1 MRPTSGRLTIWH
13 FKCSYLH
20 LMKYRLVVV
29 IAAIV
34 SLSATAVLA
43 DFGDDDRHIVAEVDR
58 NAVVHLANDVEVR
71 SLAGSLAPAQLDE
84 FTALAEKG
92 VADIARFT
100 GVEPPKERIL
110 IYLSPRIGIS
120 HTYPHY
126 PASLRHEPRVFLDSE
141 RVAEHSAP
149 YLHEL
154 VHAVIGDGGSMWLE
168 EGFASWVASSVA
180 GRYGGYY
187 APVLSGGN
195 DRVDAQAR
203 RVIEHGGGA
212 YEAANWFASD
222 EPELSQRQRPSF
234 YILSHSFTKFL
245 ASTLGTKRLVAI
257 HRANN
262 PRALTHVTGVP
273 MAEWRS
279 RWLAELGEGN
289 GRVAA
294 GR

>member
-1 MRPTSGRLTIWH
+1 MEPASGRLTMWH

-20 LMKYRLVVV
+20 MMRCRLVVV
-29 IAAIV
+29 LAAIV

-43 DFGDDDRHIVAEVDR
+43 DFDGNDRRIVAEVDR
-58 NAVVHLANDVEVR
+58 NLVVRTGGDVEVR
-71 SLAGSLAPAQLDE
+71 SLAGSLTPAQLDE
-84 FTALAEKG
+84 FTAAAEKG
-92 VADIARFT
+92 VGDIARFT
-100 GVEPPKERIL
+100 GVAPRRQRIV

-149 YLHEL
+149 YLNEL
-154 VHAVIGDGGSMWLE
+154 VHAVVGDGGPMWLE

-180 GRYGGYY
+180 ARYGGYY
-187 APVLSGGN
+187 APVLSGSN

-203 RVIEHGGGA
+203 AVIEHGGGA
-212 YEAANWFASD
+212 YEAANWFASE

-245 ASTLGTKRLVAI
+245 ATTLGTKRLVAI
-257 HRANN
+257 HRAND
-262 PRALTHVTGVP
+262 PRALTHATGVP
-273 MAEWRS
+273 LAEWRN
-279 RWLAELGEGN
+279 RWIAELGEGT
-289 GRVAA
+289 GRVTA